1 MRSKC
6 VLKCLIVICLLLF
19 ADNLLARGGGGGGH
33 GGGGHSSFSHSNY
46 GNNNNSNNNSDDA
59 SVGEIILIILA
70 FIAMALASS
79 LMTYIY
85 LKSVFSKKI
94 IEQASKKDVL
104 WNFNDMKLHAKNTF
118 YKIQV
123 AWENRDINS
132 IENIIT
138 SRLYHKYDMMLK
150 EMIQNDEKNLIS
162 KINIEEIF
170 IIGCEDFHDDSKDR
184 YVACIRGTI
193 LDYTIIEST
202 KKIIKNYDKTEER
215 FMDNYHF
222 VRNDNYWLLEDI
234 DNSVDIWSVFSI
246 NNIIE
251 K

>member
-1 MRSKC
+1 MRSKF
-6 VLKCLIVICLLLF
+6 VLKCLFVICLLVL
-19 ADNLLARGGGGGGH
+19 ADNLFARGGGGGGH
-33 GGGGHSSFSHSNY
+33 GGGGHSSFSHSNS
-46 GNNNNSNNNSDDA
+46 NKNDNSSNNDDVTSFGDIVMIVLA
-59 SVGEIILIILA
+59 IIT
-70 FIAMALASS
+70 FSFVTS
-79 LMTYIY
+79 LMTFIY

-94 IEQASKKDVL
+94 IEQASKNDNL

-138 SRLYHKYDMMLK
+138 SRLYSKYDIMLK
-150 EMIQNDEKNLIS
+150 EMIQKDEKNLIS

-170 IIGCEDFHDDSKDR
+170 IISCEDFLDDNKDR
-184 YVACIRGTI
+184 FVACIRGTI

-202 KKIIKNYDKTEER
+202 KKIIKNYDKTEES

-222 VRNDNYWLLEDI
+222 VRKDNYWLLEDI
-234 DNSVDIWSVFSI
+234 DNSVNIWSLFSI
-246 NNIIE
+246 NNSIE